1 MADVLLTVGVNPE
14 LDFTQFEKDL
24 NAIFSKYEK
33 GNKHTINLE
42 FEISKNAQSSL
53 DNIDNVL
60 KSIQS
65 RADKVASSIKNIN
78 GASKDTGKND
88 SGQAA
93 KNQALYKESIKAI
106 KDYYSV
112 LRKAEK
118 LQTDIVKDESGRF
131 TSQSGDWKELA
142 KQLNSVAD
150 AYKRTASLSVKS
162 LPEDLL
168 SKLRGTSLEESNKYS
183 SWLEERRN
191 NSTTKAMKEEE
202 DRIEALVRLRS
213 KATALEDKIRS
224 SITKYSA
231 GANSKNVDS
240 RSAYSNYSTLLS
252 KLKLYKDGL
261 NGTTDSVDVLKG
273 ALGQLI
279 DEAEESDRV
288 IKRNG
293 DAHKS
298 WSQTFSNMA
307 QKFSTWISAS
317 QVVMAAVR
325 SMKQMVTEAI
335 AVDDAMTQMQIVT
348 KASSSEMSKFGDNAA
363 KVAKQTASSITDVI
377 DSATT
382 YARLGYNM
390 DTSTTLA
397 KYTSM
402 ISKVGDIEVADVQS
416 AVTAIVKAFK
426 IDASDTDAIESVF
439 DKMVEVGNNLPVS
452 VSELAE
458 GLNNASSALAAAGN
472 TYEQSLA
479 LLAAS
484 NATVQDISKSSTGLR
499 TITARIRNMKTELDG
514 LGEAMSDA
522 EYDDIV
528 QALTKYK
535 VSLTDDS
542 GNVRST
548 YDIFKDIAAV
558 ANELKE
564 TSQNDY
570 AALAETLAGTRM
582 QNIFFSLVENF
593 NEAEKAMGIMG
604 ESAGK
609 LDEAFSTYSNSIS
622 AHIQQFKTQFQELS
636 TAVIDSGLANGV
648 VDIGTGFLSLV
659 TSLQK
664 VGALI
669 PTVIALVSA
678 IKSVKSIS

>member
-65 RADKVASSIKNIN
+65 RADKVASSIKSMN
-78 GASKDTGKND
+78 GASQNLGKND
-88 SGQAA
+88 SSQAA
-93 KNQALYKESIKAI
+93 KNQALYKDSIKAI

-118 LQTDIVKDESGRF
+118 LHTDIVKDDSGNF
-131 TSQSGDWKELA
+131 SSQSGDWKELA
-142 KQLNSVAD
+142 KQMNSAAD
-150 AYKRTASLSVKS
+150 AYKKFVSLSVKS

-168 SKLRGTSLEESNKYS
+168 GKLRGTSLEESNKYS

-191 NSTTKAMKEEE
+191 SSTAKAIKEQE
-202 DRIEALVRLRS
+202 DRIEALARLRS
-213 KATALEDKIRS
+213 KAIALEDKVRS
-224 SITKYSA
+224 AMTDYSA
-231 GANSKNVDS
+231 GATS
-240 RSAYSNYSTLLS
+240 RNAGSRAAYSDYSVLLAD
-252 KLKLYKDGL
+252 LKKYKDGL
-261 NGTTDSVDVLKG
+261 DGTTESVDDLKN
-273 ALGQLI
+273 ALTRLI
-279 DEAEESDRV
+279 DREGEDTRAL
-288 IKRNG
+288 KLNG
-293 DAHKS
+293 DTHKS
-298 WSQTFSNMA
+298 WSKTFSTMA
-307 QKFSTWISAS
+307 QKFSTWMSAS

-335 AVDDAMTQMQIVT
+335 AIDDAMTQMQIVT

-382 YARLGYNM
+382 YARLGYNT

-402 ISKVGDIEVADVQS
+402 ISKVGDIGVADVQS
-416 AVTAIVKAFK
+416 AVTAIVKAFS
-426 IDASDTDAIESVF
+426 IDATDTAAIESVF

-458 GLNNASSALAAAGN
+458 GLNNASSSLAAAGN
-472 TYEQSLA
+472 SYEQSLA

-558 ANELKE
+558 ANELKK
-564 TSQNDY
+564 TSRNDY

-593 NEAEKAMGIMG
+593 NEAEKAMGLMG

-609 LDEAFSTYSNSIS
+609 LDEAFGVYSDSIS

-636 TAVIDSGLANGV
+636 TAVIDSGLASGI
-648 VDIGTGFLSLV
+648 VDIGTGFLSV
-659 TSLQK
+659 ATSLQK
-664 VGALI
+664 VGALL

-678 IKSVKSIS
+678 IKSIKSIS